1 MKKIVDGEQ
10 NIIGYEEYLW
20 MNNAWHAIGSS
31 MYATKALA
39 SANNDGLMSKEHYAK
54 LDSIGTISAAE
65 LNSILNS

>member
-39 SANNDGLMSKEHYAK
+39 SAESDGLMSKEHYAK
-54 LDSIGTISAAE
+54 LDSIGTISAEE